1 LPYQANPHK
10 NGTIS
15 VNYLNT
21 LLVKLATKCGFDDPK
36 KNTAHSKRKYAI
48 TCMKM
53 ATENLGHQNVKLAA
67 RHKSD
72 DAHNQ
77 YEQGAATL
85 HDRRFRT
92 MWAANGGTDNKMKID
107 GEFKIVCNC
116 ALSPLYNYYFLTIL
130 QLLL

>member
-1 LPYQANPHK
+1 
-10 NGTIS
+10 
-15 VNYLNT
+15 
-21 LLVKLATKCGFDDPK
+21 
-36 KNTAHSKRKYAI
+36 
-48 TCMKM
+48 MKM